1 MLVNNYDKMN
11 MFMIT
16 ATIRGIM
23 QAVQARYEFRA
34 FAQHFGPAEEKM
46 RKLAKFEKFRE
57 SSEIYILSA
66 ANDTHNIKIRYDTLD
81 IKVFVKEEM
90 GLQQWLPK
98 MKAEFPVKTAVI
110 RDEVFP
116 ALNVT
121 LPEFKHSDYSLA
133 QFIQD
138 IIQPH
143 PALSIARVYK
153 RRFGYTINECISEIA
168 DLLINGAAIKTIAVE
183 SLDVQSVLQAKE
195 ILGLQEYQN
204 VSYLPAI
211 KRILGI
217 APFPE

>member
-1 MLVNNYDKMN
+1 
-11 MFMIT
+11 
-16 ATIRGIM
+16 M
-23 QAVQARYEFRA
+23 QTLQARYELRA

-46 RKLAKFEKFRE
+46 HKLAKFEKFRE

-66 ANDTHNIKIRYDTLD
+66 ANDKHNIKIRYDTLD
-81 IKVFVKEEM
+81 VKVFVKEEM

-116 ALNVT
+116 ALNVA
-121 LPEFKHSDYSLA
+121 LPEFKHPDYSLA

-138 IIQPH
+138 IIRPH

-168 DLLINGAAIKTIAVE
+168 ELLINGAAIKTIAVE

-195 ILGLQEYQN
+195 LLGLQEYEN
-204 VSYLPAI
+204 VSYLLAI
-211 KRILGI
+211 KRILGM